1 MSLSRKQELNFRKS
15 HAFVIGINKYP
26 GLSADLETAVQDAED
41 VALRLKTLQGFD
53 NVLLMNDVGQD
64 QVRALL
70 EWLARKEGTT
80 GTGSSI
86 LSIVDQSFTFG
97 EHTHHSRIAWLKLPA
112 EVPESERSQ
121 LPILTFSWEKSG
133 TDSGMQEE
141 TVYLDAAAEIDIQSG
156 DSILVYYAGHG
167 FPGEVKDGPTG
178 YLSPTDARNELVG
191 NQSLIPMDEL
201 YQALSKV
208 KCKHTLLLLDCCFAG
223 KFRFASLSRAGSR
236 PFIQPLYKKRFE
248 RYKSSNAWQVLVSA
262 GPEQKAHD
270 SADWANIRNNS
281 PFASVL
287 KEALEG
293 KADLHTFGNKT
304 QGDGIITATELFLY
318 IWNRVEEI
326 TSVKKIQHPGLF
338 PMAQHREGEFIFLNP
353 NITSGQFKF
362 AKDPDRNP
370 YKGLLPYQP
379 EDANLFYGRGKA
391 LTSLLRKINKNNRE
405 DEKRPPVIFLTAP
418 SAAGKSS
425 LAQAGLFP
433 ILKKQAAYQELLI
446 FRPTPLQQISGQLV
460 LPDES
465 SFKDEYQGSDW
476 RGISAL
482 EALLDPN
489 KRQMILLDQ
498 FEEFFTE
505 IPSKNQQEEFEKTL
519 LGLIEKKQKAGAQPS
534 LFVICLQSDVEWQMQ
549 QLKTET
555 ETGRKEGLV
564 KYWTKNHIFRLQ
576 PMDLDELREA
586 LTGPAW
592 WAMHDFKNKLDGNY
606 EDNGEELINLILKDV
621 MYYPA
626 ALPLLSCIM
635 QRFYEEAQRKR
646 RSLMLAKEDYESL
659 GGVEGAMST
668 NAQNFYDELPDEA
681 SKDLIRKVLIRM
693 VQLGDTGYAC
703 RKVSY
708 YEPGSNHNPTSTKQL
723 YELDYGQGTQHLKA
737 LIDKMVDAHLLVQG
751 TNGENVPTVEPA
763 HDALVN
769 YWPICRRWIEDF
781 GRDQL
786 LLQRQLWQ
794 AVREYQDP
802 TIVPVVVKKE
812 GNNLEQT
819 DYQPSQSE
827 WGFTQ
832 LWDTNPKLLQLLEQL
847 SDSMQYFL
855 ENTIET
861 EADIATWIAQYQEGE
876 QVKLRQFWQELQEGG
891 NKLDWDAIILSG
903 FSDNLLDLLLTKGKH
918 WMNQAEVHFIQQSW
932 NAKIKGIIELKNQ
945 RDIALAR
952 AMAGKAR
959 QVYNYD
965 HTLALRLAHKAY
977 VDAST
982 IPANPT
988 ELEPALQDI
997 CSAIHDISS
1006 SEDSHFYQLSIETDD
1021 IPHCVTC
1028 SPNGKYLAVGQQDR
1042 KVSIWELETG
1052 RWVRDIQGI
1061 TREVMAL
1068 AFSPKT
1074 DQDPDGGRY
1083 LASGG
1088 KDRMVK
1094 VWDLQ
1099 EPQAAPV
1106 QIPSQRA
1113 FGHDISSLAFSPD
1126 GLFIAIGTRN
1136 GTGTLLYELATGEYK
1151 QVGERSNA
1159 VAFSHSGKYL
1169 AYGNDSNQ
1177 AVTWPVNWA
1186 ENWPDIKDQQQIFK
1200 HSGDVR
1206 SLRFSPDGNYLV
1218 TGCDDWNVRLWSLS
1232 EGKELEEKRMIGHA
1246 NAVKAVCYAP
1256 DGRHIVSG
1264 SDDYTVRIWD
1274 VSGEQSQLVKIFKG
1288 HKGWVRALAFS
1299 PDGKWL
1305 ISAGHDRT
1313 IRIQQFSVTKEIK
1326 TFQDKQAPIMD
1337 ASFFPAGEELDL
1349 IVAHSL
1355 RSVLW
1360 RNSISPSPQL
1370 NLLENSTTATVRFSP
1385 DGQYYITGGD
1395 VKEKEIRIWHY
1406 REGQEPQFLQRA
1418 EHPNRVLSTAFS
1430 HNSKL
1435 LLTGSTYFTTAHLF
1449 KLEEINSDGEPYVPL
1464 DFKHSKKIYSLGFL
1478 QDDVHFLTVDQE
1490 SMVRIWH
1497 VDDNQNPV
1505 NSFVAHKSRPWGGG
1519 ATRSL
1524 AIFSLDPDQGRY
1536 RLLTT
1541 HWNGTAR
1548 IWEGDQLTKNGIP
1561 NLIKTLTGHSAGINT
1576 GVFSRDGRFV
1586 LTGSEDRS
1594 VKLWDVRS
1602 GAAVQTLS
1610 GHRSGLH
1617 HVMFSSHDQ
1626 YILSVDKGRL
1636 VKCWNNTMWQ
1646 LEHDGL
1652 PKLNLKN
1659 N

>member
-1 MSLSRKQELNFRKS
+1 MSLSRKEELNFRKS

-26 GLSADLETAVQDAED
+26 GLSADLKTAVQDAED

-70 EWLARKEGTT
+70 EWFATKEDT
-80 GTGSSI
+80 TGSSI

-97 EHTHHSRIAWLKLPA
+97 EHFYTSRIAWLKLPA
-112 EVPESERSQ
+112 EVLESERSQ
-121 LPILTFSWEKSG
+121 LPILRFSWEKSG
-133 TDSGMQEE
+133 TGGTQEE
-141 TVYLDAAAEIDIQSG
+141 TVYLDATAEIDIQSG

-248 RYKSSNAWQVLVSA
+248 RYKNGNAWQVLVSA
-262 GPEQKAHD
+262 GPEQKAND

-281 PFASVL
+281 PFARVL
-287 KEALEG
+287 KDALEG
-293 KADLHTFGNKT
+293 KADLQTHGNKT

-318 IWNRVEEI
+318 IWNRVEQI

-379 EDANLFYGRGKA
+379 EDANLFYGRDKA
-391 LTSLLRKINKNNRE
+391 LISLLRKINRYQ
-405 DEKRPPVIFLTAP
+405 EKKLAPVVFLTAP
-418 SAAGKSS
+418 SASGKSS
-425 LAQAGLFP
+425 LARAGLFP
-433 ILKKQAAYQELLI
+433 ALKKQADYEEFLI
-446 FRPTPLQQISGQLV
+446 FRPAPLPQISGQLV
-460 LPDES
+460 VPDDS
-465 SFKDEYQGSDW
+465 SFKDEYQRSDW
-476 RGISAL
+476 QGISAL
-482 EALLDPN
+482 EALLGPT

-505 IPSKNQQEEFEKTL
+505 IPRKDQQEDFEKTL
-519 LGLIEKKQKAGAQPS
+519 LGLIEKKQKLGAQPS

-564 KYWTKNHIFRLQ
+564 RYWTKNHIFRLQ

-668 NAQNFYDELPDEA
+668 NAQKYYDELTDEA
-681 SKDLIRKVLIRM
+681 SRDLMRM
-693 VQLGDTGYAC
+693 ILLRMIQPGDSSYVR

-708 YEPGSNHNPTSTKQL
+708 YEPSSNDHSSPKQQL
-723 YELDYGQGTQHLKA
+723 YELDYGKDAQHLKT
-737 LIDKMVDAHLLVQG
+737 LINEMVKAHLLVQG
-751 TNGENVPTVEPA
+751 QNGENVPTVEPA
-763 HDALVN
+763 HDALIN
-769 YWPICRRWIEDF
+769 YWPTCRRWIKDF
-781 GRDQL
+781 GQDQL

-812 GNNLEQT
+812 GDNVNQT
-819 DYQPSQSE
+819 DYQPAHTE

-855 ENTIET
+855 ENTTET
-861 EADIATWIAQYQEGE
+861 EADIAAWIAQCQEKE
-876 QVKLRQFWQELQEGG
+876 QVKLRQFWQELQQGD

-982 IPANPT
+982 IPVKPT

-1006 SEDSHFYQLSIETDD
+1006 NEESHFYQLSIETDD

-1028 SPNGKYLAVGQQDR
+1028 SPNGKYLAVGQQNR

-1052 RWVRDIQGI
+1052 HWVRDIQNI
-1061 TREVMAL
+1061 TREVMAI

-1106 QIPSQRA
+1106 QIPAERA
-1113 FGHDISSLAFSPD
+1113 FGHDVSSLDFSPD

-1151 QVGERSNA
+1151 QVG
-1159 VAFSHSGKYL
+1159 
-1169 AYGNDSNQ
+1169 
-1177 AVTWPVNWA
+1177 
-1186 ENWPDIKDQQQIFK
+1186 
-1200 HSGDVR
+1200 
-1206 SLRFSPDGNYLV
+1206 
-1218 TGCDDWNVRLWSLS
+1218 
-1232 EGKELEEKRMIGHA
+1232 
-1246 NAVKAVCYAP
+1246 
-1256 DGRHIVSG
+1256 
-1264 SDDYTVRIWD
+1264 
-1274 VSGEQSQLVKIFKG
+1274 
-1288 HKGWVRALAFS
+1288 
-1299 PDGKWL
+1299 
-1305 ISAGHDRT
+1305 
-1313 IRIQQFSVTKEIK
+1313 
-1326 TFQDKQAPIMD
+1326 
-1337 ASFFPAGEELDL
+1337 
-1349 IVAHSL
+1349 
-1355 RSVLW
+1355 
-1360 RNSISPSPQL
+1360 
-1370 NLLENSTTATVRFSP
+1370 
-1385 DGQYYITGGD
+1385 
-1395 VKEKEIRIWHY
+1395 
-1406 REGQEPQFLQRA
+1406 
-1418 EHPNRVLSTAFS
+1418 
-1430 HNSKL
+1430 
-1435 LLTGSTYFTTAHLF
+1435 
-1449 KLEEINSDGEPYVPL
+1449 
-1464 DFKHSKKIYSLGFL
+1464 
-1478 QDDVHFLTVDQE
+1478 
-1490 SMVRIWH
+1490 
-1497 VDDNQNPV
+1497 
-1505 NSFVAHKSRPWGGG
+1505 
-1519 ATRSL
+1519 
-1524 AIFSLDPDQGRY
+1524 
-1536 RLLTT
+1536 
-1541 HWNGTAR
+1541 
-1548 IWEGDQLTKNGIP
+1548 
-1561 NLIKTLTGHSAGINT
+1561 
-1576 GVFSRDGRFV
+1576 
-1586 LTGSEDRS
+1586 
-1594 VKLWDVRS
+1594 
-1602 GAAVQTLS
+1602 
-1610 GHRSGLH
+1610 
-1617 HVMFSSHDQ
+1617 
-1626 YILSVDKGRL
+1626 
-1636 VKCWNNTMWQ
+1636 
-1646 LEHDGL
+1646 
-1652 PKLNLKN
+1652 
-1659 N
+1659 